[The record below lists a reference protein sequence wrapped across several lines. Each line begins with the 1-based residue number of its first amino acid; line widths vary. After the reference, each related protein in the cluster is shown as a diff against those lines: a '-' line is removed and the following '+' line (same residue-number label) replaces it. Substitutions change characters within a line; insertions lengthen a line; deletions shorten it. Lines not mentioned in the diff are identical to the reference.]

1 VANLPAL
8 RRARFVVSSR
18 EATARRETNVIG
30 AMPQPQLKL
39 VLKVAG
45 GETRQDD
52 PQRADPAADPLEE
65 MVCRLNKRRNYHAH
79 TSREE
84 SVLLEID
91 ATTHTLG
98 LLLLRVN
105 QKERQR
111 NPKRTGTRAKVRVTT
126 DLHPYNQPRRR
137 ENKRVL
143 LKRKALQLLAF

>member
-18 EATARRETNVIG
+18 EATARRETNVTG
-30 AMPQPQLKL
+30 VMQQPQLKL

-65 MVCRLNKRRNYHAH
+65 MVCHLSKRRSYHAH

-98 LLLLRVN
+98 LQLLRVN

-111 NPKRTGTRAKVRVTT
+111 NPKRTGTRAKVKVVTT
-126 DLHPYNQPRRR
+126 DLHPYNQSRRR
-137 ENKRVL
+137 RRRTLNP
-143 LKRKALQLLAF
+143 KALQLLAF